1 MANPLMCW
9 DIVLEGAGRRKE
21 FAHDLDALHT
31 IVRKNEWRNV
41 SERIFDSSV
50 VWDNKIILV
59 TDANQHILM
68 ATKNMY
74 KMNGYQSG
82 EVIGK
87 TPKMFQGEATS
98 SQSKKEIR
106 TAIDNLVAFET
117 NIVNYKKDGSL
128 YNCHIEGFPVFNKR
142 GRLVNFIAIE
152 NEV

>member
-1 MANPLMCW
+1 
-9 DIVLEGAGRRKE
+9 
-21 FAHDLDALHT
+21 
-31 IVRKNEWRNV
+31 
-41 SERIFDSSV
+41 
-50 VWDNKIILV
+50 
-59 TDANQHILM
+59 LM